1 MKFFATVFGII
12 SLLAMS
18 SLPTSAQQGAQQPQS
33 AQQPQGTQSGNI
45 INISV
50 SRSVPTVN
58 YLSRGGSTKIDFL
71 GTALLPRATGEAKVE
86 SKGGVI
92 SIEAKFDGLVDPNT
106 FGPAYL
112 VYVLWAIT
120 PEGRSNNLGQLRLDG
135 TKSKLSVTTRLQ
147 TFGMIVT
154 AEPYFAVSFPSED
167 VILANDVRP
176 DTKGG
181 VAPVQANFELLQRG
195 KYASMNLTPLA
206 GDSNVPLDL
215 LQARNAVRIAQ
226 LQGAAQYAPESF
238 VKAQQAL
245 ASAEDYQKRKQKN
258 PVITTARA
266 AVQAAEDSRTI
277 AVKRQE
283 DERIANQQ
291 RSEAEQTA
299 AAKAAQEAEARQ
311 RAQAE
316 MQQAAAEK
324 QKAIAEQQKAIAE
337 QQRAAAERAAA
348 ADAQARTEAEKAQ
361 AAAEQARTAALADA
375 QRQQEAA
382 AQAEK
387 EKQELRAKLL
397 AQFNKVLPTRDSP
410 RGLVVN
416 MGDVLFDTAK
426 SNLRPPALV
435 ALARLAG
442 VVSNYPSLHLDIE
455 GHTDSTGS
463 EAFNQTLSEKRAG
476 AVRDFLITQG
486 LSADS
491 LTATGLG
498 QNNPVADNSTAAGRQ
513 QNRRVEIIVSGE
525 VIGTK
530 IGNQ

>member
-1 MKFFATVFGII
+1 
-12 SLLAMS
+12 
-18 SLPTSAQQGAQQPQS
+18 
-33 AQQPQGTQSGNI
+33 
-45 INISV
+45 
-50 SRSVPTVN
+50 
-58 YLSRGGSTKIDFL
+58 
-71 GTALLPRATGEAKVE
+71 
-86 SKGGVI
+86 
-92 SIEAKFDGLVDPNT
+92 LVDPST

-135 TKSKLSVTTRLQ
+135 TKSKLSVTTRMQ

-176 DTKGG
+176 DTMGG
-181 VAPVQANFELLQRG
+181 VSTVQANFELLQRG
-195 KYASMNLTPLA
+195 KYTSLNLTPLEGSGNA
-206 GDSNVPLDL
+206 PLDL

-238 VKAQQAL
+238 AKAQQDL

-258 PVITTARA
+258 AVITAARA
-266 AVQAAEDSRTI
+266 AVQAAEDARTI
-277 AVKRQE
+277 GVKRQE

-299 AAKAAQEAEARQ
+299 AAKAAQEEEARQ
-311 RAQAE
+311 RALALQQKAEAE

-324 QKAIAEQQKAIAE
+324 QKAIAEQQ
-337 QQRAAAERAAA
+337 RLAAERSSA
-348 ADAQARTEAEKAQ
+348 ADAQARAEAEKAR
-361 AAAEQARTAALADA
+361 AAAMADA
-375 QRQQEAA
+375 QRQQEVA
-382 AQAEK
+382 AQAER

-426 SNLRPPALV
+426 ANLRSPAQV

-463 EAFNQTLSEKRAG
+463 EAFNQTLSEKRADS
-476 AVRDFLITQG
+476 VRDFLIAQG
-486 LSADS
+486 LSPAS

-498 QNNPVADNSTAAGRQ
+498 QGNPVADNSTAAGRQ

-525 VIGTK
+525 VIGSK
-530 IGNQ
+530 IGGQ